1 MRKTL
6 FYDFINNRM
15 SLFNNFNI
23 SQMKKFF
30 SSIVAV
36 AMAAVSLPA
45 MAAVDVTLVSPAEG
59 DVTNDGNF
67 PTIVL
72 DAGDAVEQ
80 VTDLEMVP
88 ESGESIQC
96 QIQFSWDSFKY
107 EIDCTGVTKSG
118 KWTLKVPADA
128 FVLEDGSTNEAVEF
142 SWNYTNPVEGQ
153 VLPFDFTAYAR
164 VNVGDKSVKA
174 APGEAFES
182 SEAFPNVNIAPE
194 AYGAKV
200 STKVLR
206 ITGDNGYDSEVDIN
220 TSFYENQRAQEI
232 VCLVEDLNIIQSG
245 TYTIHIPEG
254 FLTKGTKKSEA
265 KQLTWTYTYKPS
277 QSGGDDKEL
286 VIRSLTIAGTDL
298 LTTRKLA
305 SLTPGEE
312 LAVNIDPIEEAE
324 MVRVNITDDAGNT
337 IRNIEIYEGPTK
349 DDVVDRSTGYYKTSV
364 GGFETE
370 KFFVGTEYTVSVT
383 AYSST
388 NVGNPANSVW
398 GPVQYK
404 FTGTSEPYVF
414 SKATV
419 VGTTPEDGFDVTDAS
434 QRITI
439 TYSEPVESVK
449 CEYSSGGQ
457 MAVTGTFETIPN
469 ADKTIWTVIP
479 GKTFWESS
487 DTAWMFMFYA
497 KDAEGRVVEG
507 NTGKE
512 DGSYYRATFS
522 CYLAWPE
529 PAIKPAAGFVEELY
543 EFTATYPTGVNISWN
558 YVPYLTDAEGNEVCK
573 LDMDLSAFKYF
584 DAEGNPIEGKVED
597 VKAVKM
603 IFHLTEHVTTPGEYT
618 MVFPRSCFSL
628 GTEFEGEQN
637 RAMYIDYKIVEMP
650 VVNVELENFGK
661 ASYKVPQGSSTTVTL
676 APAEDWK
683 VASVSANGVDVTAEV
698 KDGAYTLKNV
708 TEESSIIATFEYA
721 KEVSI
726 VETTGIVEIGDRKL
740 TVTCTDEYIAI
751 NGVAEGDNVAVYTMN
766 GMTIGQMTVTDG
778 KDEIRISAPA
788 GQIYLVKVNGNAF
801 KVKH

>member
-1 MRKTL
+1 
-6 FYDFINNRM
+6 
-15 SLFNNFNI
+15 
-23 SQMKKFF
+23 MKKFF

-88 ESGESIQC
+88 ESGESVQC

-220 TSFYENQRAQEI
+220 TSFYENQWAQEI
-232 VCLVEDLNIIQSG
+232 VCLVEDLNITQSG

-286 VIRSLTIAGTDL
+286 VVRSLTIAGTDL

-349 DDVVDRSTGYYKTSV
+349 SDVVDRATGYYKTSV
-364 GGFETE
+364 GGFDTE
-370 KFFVGTEYTVSVT
+370 KFFVGSEYTVSVT

-398 GPVQYK
+398 GPVEYK

-414 SKATV
+414 SNVTV
-419 VGTTPEDGFDVTDAS
+419 VGTTPEDGFDVTDSS

-512 DGSYYRATFS
+512 EGSYYRATFS
-522 CYLAWPE
+522 WYLAWPE
-529 PAIKPAAGFVEELY
+529 PDIKPAAGFVEELY

-558 YVPYLTDAEGNEVCK
+558 SVPYLTDAEGNEVCK

-584 DAEGNPIEGKVED
+584 DANGDPLPEKPED

-637 RAMYIDYKIVEMP
+637 RAMYIEYKIVEMP

-661 ASYKVPQGSSTTVTL
+661 ASYKVPQGSSTTITL
-676 APAEDWK
+676 TPSKDWK
-683 VASVSANGVDVTAEV
+683 VATVSLNGKDVTADV
-698 KDGAYTLKNV
+698 KDGVYTLKEV
-708 TEESSIIATFEYA
+708 TAESDIIATFKYA
-721 KEVSI
+721 EEVALI
-726 VETTGIVEIGDRKL
+726 ETTGIVEMGERSL
-740 TVTCTDEYIAI
+740 TVTSNGENIAI
-751 NGVAEGDNVAVYTMN
+751 SGVAEGDNVAVYTMN
-766 GMTIGQMTVTDG
+766 GMVIGQVAVSAG

-788 GQIYLVKVNGNAF
+788 GQIYLVKVNDTAF
-801 KVKH
+801 KVRH

>member
-1 MRKTL
+1 
-6 FYDFINNRM
+6 M

-88 ESGESIQC
+88 ESGESVQC

-220 TSFYENQRAQEI
+220 TSFYENQWAQEI
-232 VCLVEDLNIIQSG
+232 VCLVEDLNITQSG

-286 VIRSLTIAGTDL
+286 VVRSLTIAGTDL

-349 DDVVDRSTGYYKTSV
+349 SDVVDRATGYYKTSV
-364 GGFETE
+364 GGFDTE
-370 KFFVGTEYTVSVT
+370 KFFVGSEYTVSVT

-398 GPVQYK
+398 GPVEYK

-414 SKATV
+414 SNVTV
-419 VGTTPEDGFDVTDAS
+419 VGTTPEDGFDVTDSS

-457 MAVTGTFETIPN
+457 MAVTGTFETIP
-469 ADKTIWTVIP
+469 
-479 GKTFWESS
+479 
-487 DTAWMFMFYA
+487 
-497 KDAEGRVVEG
+497 
-507 NTGKE
+507 
-512 DGSYYRATFS
+512 
-522 CYLAWPE
+522 
-529 PAIKPAAGFVEELY
+529 
-543 EFTATYPTGVNISWN
+543 
-558 YVPYLTDAEGNEVCK
+558 
-573 LDMDLSAFKYF
+573 
-584 DAEGNPIEGKVED
+584 
-597 VKAVKM
+597 
-603 IFHLTEHVTTPGEYT
+603 
-618 MVFPRSCFSL
+618 
-628 GTEFEGEQN
+628 
-637 RAMYIDYKIVEMP
+637 
-650 VVNVELENFGK
+650 GK
-661 ASYKVPQGSSTTVTL
+661 ASGGHQRRQDHLDCDPRQDFLGIFRHS
-676 APAEDWK
+676 
-683 VASVSANGVDVTAEV
+683 VDVHV
-698 KDGAYTLKNV
+698 LCKGCGRP
-708 TEESSIIATFEYA
+708 S
-721 KEVSI
+721 
-726 VETTGIVEIGDRKL
+726 
-740 TVTCTDEYIAI
+740 C
-751 NGVAEGDNVAVYTMN
+751 
-766 GMTIGQMTVTDG
+766 
-778 KDEIRISAPA
+778 
-788 GQIYLVKVNGNAF
+788 
-801 KVKH
+801 